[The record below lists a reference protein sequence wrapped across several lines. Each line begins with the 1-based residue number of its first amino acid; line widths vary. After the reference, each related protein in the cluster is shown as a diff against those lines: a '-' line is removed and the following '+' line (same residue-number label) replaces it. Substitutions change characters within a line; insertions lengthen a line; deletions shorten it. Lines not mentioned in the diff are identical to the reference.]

1 MTTDRRERGI
11 TAAPTGNS
19 PMVVP
24 VFDRQPW
31 ETDAEHAAFLIWLG
45 LSPTERTLKRV
56 ADRLGRD
63 RSSVARMS
71 STCRWTERTA
81 AYQAD
86 EDRRMM
92 IGLQARSMAARVEQA
107 DLGRRMR
114 EKADEALELLE
125 ADEMDAKDVT
135 ALASAGTKIE
145 RDALG
150 LAAKVETE
158 MTVHVTAS
166 ELDDDARAALRA
178 ELASRLAQL
187 GTEPEPDTSDEA

>member
-1 MTTDRRERGI
+1 
-11 TAAPTGNS
+11 
-19 PMVVP
+19 MVVP
-24 VFDRQPW
+24 VYLKQDW

-56 ADRLGRD
+56 AEALGRD

-81 AYQAD
+81 AFHAE

-114 EKADEALELLE
+114 EKADEALDSLNSDEL
-125 ADEMDAKDVT
+125 DAKDVT

-158 MTVHVTAS
+158 MTVTVNAS
-166 ELDDDARAALRA
+166 ELTDADRAALHAEFLRRA
-178 ELASRLAQL
+178 SEL
-187 GTEPEPDTSDEA
+187 GTVEESETSDEA